1 MSDAGRKDWSDK
13 TKEAIVPDSTKS
25 TQTKVKEAGTDTADK
40 FARGIQPDDQK
51 SSGQEFTDKL
61 GRSHDREAHGS
72 SGGSILDKTKNA
84 LGLGDK
90 H

>member
-1 MSDAGRKDWSDK
+1 MLSHHPISPSAIHNQHS
-13 TKEAIVPDSTKS
+13 EA
-25 TQTKVKEAGTDTADK
+25 
-40 FARGIQPDDQK
+40 QPDHDK
-51 SSGQEFTDKL
+51 SAGQEFTDKL
-61 GRSHDREAHGS
+61 GRSHDREAHGG